1 MILSD
6 RSIRQALD
14 EGAVSIEPLGDG
26 QIQPASVDLRLGS
39 EVLVFEAHRDTT
51 IDIRSTHAPDL
62 MRRVKVLEEAPLVLH
77 PREFTL
83 GSTLEHVALGPTLVG
98 RLEGKSSWGRLG
110 LIVHSTAGFVD
121 PGFRG
126 SLTLELWNLA
136 PLPIILYP
144 GISVCQLSLM
154 TLTTPVDRPYGS
166 PGLGSHYQD
175 QMGPAESRVW
185 ERD

>member
-1 MILSD
+1 M
-6 RSIRQALD
+6 
-14 EGAVSIEPLGDG
+14 
-26 QIQPASVDLRLGS
+26 
-39 EVLVFEAHRDTT
+39 
-51 IDIRSTHAPDL
+51 
-62 MRRVKVLEEAPLVLH
+62 LH

-175 QMGPAESRVW
+175 QMGPAERRVW